1 MMNKKYIILIII
13 SLFFFANIDVYAKN
27 PNTIAEYRQELEKLK
42 KEKAIYEG
50 QKQKKQSEIKQ
61 NQNNVKAANDEIV
74 EAQNK
79 VTNLSN
85 EIDSNEEKIKNLEN
99 EISELLILY
108 QKLSNE
114 NIYVK
119 YATGATS
126 MTELIM
132 RIDAISQ
139 VTGYNNKKIDE
150 IEQLIVSNKKM
161 QKELTKYQNTLN
173 DKISTYENNIQNLG
187 VELKELIDEY
197 EGYDSQIKGVEET
210 IKLYK
215 SMGCGETQD
224 LTQCAQSLV
233 NNSGWLRPFTR
244 GKITSAWGYRLHPTK
259 GTWKFHNGID
269 ISDGGILGR
278 NVYSTAAGK
287 VVKITRKASCGG
299 NMIYTNVYVNGKA
312 YTVTYMHLL
321 SVNVKVG
328 DYVTTQTVLGTVGGD
343 RSAAPWDTCTTGA
356 HLHYGVS
363 TGHYL
368 GVGKDAYSSYSK
380 YVANSINPPGFPG
393 KGAWF
398 YSR

>member
-1 MMNKKYIILIII
+1 MMNKKYYILIII
-13 SLFFFANIDVYAKN
+13 SLFFFLNIDVYAKN
-27 PNTIAEYRQELEKLK
+27 PNTIAEYRQELDKLK

-74 EAQNK
+74 QAQNK

-139 VTGYNNKKIDE
+139 VTGYNNKKIDD

-161 QKELTKYQNTLN
+161 QKELTKYQSTLN

-187 VELKELIDEY
+187 VEL
-197 EGYDSQIKGVEET
+197 
-210 IKLYK
+210 
-215 SMGCGETQD
+215 
-224 LTQCAQSLV
+224 
-233 NNSGWLRPFTR
+233 
-244 GKITSAWGYRLHPTK
+244 
-259 GTWKFHNGID
+259 
-269 ISDGGILGR
+269 
-278 NVYSTAAGK
+278 
-287 VVKITRKASCGG
+287 
-299 NMIYTNVYVNGKA
+299 
-312 YTVTYMHLL
+312 
-321 SVNVKVG
+321 
-328 DYVTTQTVLGTVGGD
+328 
-343 RSAAPWDTCTTGA
+343 
-356 HLHYGVS
+356 
-363 TGHYL
+363 
-368 GVGKDAYSSYSK
+368 
-380 YVANSINPPGFPG
+380 
-393 KGAWF
+393 
-398 YSR
+398 